1 MVVVKVKEDTVR
13 VHFPRLC
20 WRLIPAWVAIGVIVA
35 GKGCKDNG
43 RYGEQQCNDSMPIEQ
58 FLPSVV
64 NQLADDEEDEVD
76 HQVENQDGKN
86 VLRDGFLV
94 DIIPLHES
102 EADGKAKIDD
112 HEEDYWCQS
121 SARPH
126 LKVKGRTKL

>member
-1 MVVVKVKEDTVR
+1 
-13 VHFPRLC
+13 
-20 WRLIPAWVAIGVIVA
+20 
-35 GKGCKDNG
+35 
-43 RYGEQQCNDSMPIEQ
+43 MPIEQ

-94 DIIPLHES
+94 DVIPLHES

-112 HEEDYWCQS
+112 HEEDY
-121 SARPH
+121 
-126 LKVKGRTKL
+126 

>member
-1 MVVVKVKEDTVR
+1 
-13 VHFPRLC
+13 
-20 WRLIPAWVAIGVIVA
+20 
-35 GKGCKDNG
+35 
-43 RYGEQQCNDSMPIEQ
+43 MPIEQ

-86 VLRDGFLV
+86 VLRDGLLV

-112 HEEDYWCQS
+112 HEEDY
-121 SARPH
+121 
-126 LKVKGRTKL
+126 